1 MVLSLLLSDGVN
13 NITDAGSSLAA
24 FLGFRLA
31 AIGGGKNHPFGM
43 AVMNGLWGSYLHLLF
58 L

>member
-1 MVLSLLLSDGVN
+1 MVLSLLLQMVLII
-13 NITDAGSSLAA
+13 ITDAGSSLAA